1 MNKERIVIIAGPTAS
16 GKSALAIDLALAF
29 NGEIVSADSMQV
41 FKRMDI
47 GTAKPSRTD
56 LQKVPHHL
64 IDIIEPNEDYT
75 AARFRNDALKAIA
88 DIRSREK
95 NVFIVGGTGLYI
107 KALTQGLFPGPE
119 ADPDL
124 RKTLEKEGSDALY
137 ERLKLIDPETAASI
151 HPNNRVRVVRALEV
165 YELTGTTMSA
175 FQKDHGFKDESFDCL
190 KVSLDIPRE
199 ALYRRIDDRVD
210 GMIEAGLV
218 DETRRLFD
226 ADFGWGL
233 KPMLGLGY
241 KEVSMF
247 LRGECALPEAIELLK
262 RNTRRYA
269 KRQMTW
275 FKADPE
281 IKWFSPEDKKRI
293 FETVKGHLC

>member
-1 MNKERIVIIAGPTAS
+1 MDKERIVVIAGPTAS
-16 GKSALAIDLALAF
+16 GKSALSIDLALSF

-47 GTAKPSRTD
+47 GTAKPSKEE
-56 LQKVPHHL
+56 LQRVPHHL
-64 IDIIEPNEDYT
+64 IDIIEPDEDYT
-75 AARFRNDALKAIA
+75 AARFRNDAIKAIT
-88 DIRSREK
+88 DIRSRGK

-124 RKTLEKEGSDALY
+124 RKALEKEGTDALY

-175 FQKDHGFKDESFDCL
+175 FQKDHGFKDEPFDCL

-199 ALYRRIDDRVD
+199 ALYRRIDERVD
-210 GMIEAGLV
+210 GMIEAELAE
-218 DETRRLFD
+218 ETRRLHD
-226 ADFGWGL
+226 AGFGWDL

-241 KEVSMF
+241 KEMSMF
-247 LRGECALPEAIELLK
+247 LRGERTLPEAIELLK

-275 FKADPE
+275 FKGDQAVR
-281 IKWFSPEDKKRI
+281 WFSPEEKDKI
-293 FETVKGHLC
+293 FESVKGHLC

>member
-1 MNKERIVIIAGPTAS
+1 MEKERIVVIAGPTAS

-47 GTAKPSRTD
+47 GTAKPSKDD

-64 IDIIEPNEDYT
+64 IDIADPDEDYT
-75 AARFRNDALKAIA
+75 AARFRNDAIKAIA
-88 DIRSREK
+88 DIRSRGK
-95 NVFIVGGTGLYI
+95 NIFIVGGTGLYI
-107 KALTQGLFPGPE
+107 KALAQGLFPGPK

-124 RKTLEKEGSDALY
+124 RRTLEKEGADSLY
-137 ERLKLIDPETAASI
+137 ERLKGIDPETAASV
-151 HPNNRVRVVRALEV
+151 HPNNRVRVIRAIEV
-165 YELTGTTMSA
+165 YELTGTPISI
-175 FQKDHGFKDESFDCL
+175 FRKDHGFKDELFECL
-190 KVSLDIPRE
+190 KVGLDIPRE
-199 ALYRRIDDRVD
+199 ALYGRIDDRVER
-210 GMIEAGLV
+210 MIEAGLV

-226 ADFGWGL
+226 AGFGWDL

-241 KEVSMF
+241 KEMSMF
-247 LRGECALPEAIELLK
+247 LRGECALTEAIELLK